1 MESLPDKKKILYA
14 LQKGEI
20 TTQGQFIQGSNYTFQ
35 GQVTYDGQTYAIV
48 YKPIRGEQ
56 PLWDFPIGSLARRE
70 VAAFLVSDSLGW
82 ELVPPTVYRQNGPY
96 GPGSIQY
103 FVEHDA
109 NYHYFNF
116 TPADIQRLRPTV
128 AFDML
133 INNADR
139 KGSHVL
145 KDPYDHIWLI
155 DHGVCFHTEDKL
167 RTVIW
172 DFSGEPIPTNL
183 LSDLIDLDRKLN
195 KPGGRLANLLC
206 TLLSTEEVEAL
217 SQRSRLLAQIEN
229 FPSPATDRRPYPWPP
244 L

>member
-1 MESLPDKKKILYA
+1 MESPADKKKILYA

-20 TTQGQFIQGSNYTFQ
+20 STQGQFIQGSNYTFQ
-35 GQVTYDGQTYAIV
+35 GQATYAGQTYSIV

-70 VAAFLVSDSLGW
+70 VAAFLVSDTLGW
-82 ELVPPTVYRQNGPY
+82 DLVPPTVYRHDAPY
-96 GPGSIQY
+96 GPGSVQY
-103 FVEHDA
+103 YVDHDPE
-109 NYHYFNF
+109 YHYFNF
-116 TPADIQRLRPTV
+116 TPADVQRLRPAV
-128 AFDML
+128 VFDII

-139 KGSHVL
+139 KGGHVL
-145 KDPYDHIWLI
+145 KDPFGHLWLI
-155 DHGVCFHTEDKL
+155 DHGICFHTEDKL

-172 DFSGEPIPTNL
+172 NFAGEPIPTEL
-183 LSDLIDLDRKLN
+183 ASDLLGLEHKLN
-195 KPGGRLANLLC
+195 KPGDRLAHLLC

-217 SQRSRLLAQIEN
+217 SQRTRLLARAEV

>member
-20 TTQGQFIQGSNYTFQ
+20 STQGQFIQGSNYTFQ
-35 GQVTYDGQTYAIV
+35 GQTTYDGQTYAVV

-82 ELVPPTVYRQNGPY
+82 DLVPPTVYRQDGSY
-96 GPGSIQY
+96 GPGSVQY
-103 FVEHDA
+103 YVEHDPD
-109 NYHYFNF
+109 YHYFNF
-116 TPADIQRLRPTV
+116 TPTDVQRLRPAV
-128 AFDML
+128 VFDML

-139 KGSHVL
+139 KASHVL
-145 KDPYDHIWLI
+145 KDPFGHIWLI

-172 DFSGEPIPTNL
+172 NFAGEPISAAL
-183 LSDLIDLDRKLN
+183 ASDLLNFEHKLN

-206 TLLSTEEVEAL
+206 TLLSTKEVEEL
-217 SQRSRLLAQIEN
+217 SQRTRRLVQIEN
-229 FPSPATDRRPYPWPP
+229 FPNPATDRRPYPWPP